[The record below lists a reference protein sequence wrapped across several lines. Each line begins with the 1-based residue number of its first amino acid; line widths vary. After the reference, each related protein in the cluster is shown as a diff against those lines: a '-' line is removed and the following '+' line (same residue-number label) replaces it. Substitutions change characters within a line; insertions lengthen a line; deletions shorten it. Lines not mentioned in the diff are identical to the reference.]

1 MIAAVT
7 GEVLSRRSDHVVVDA
22 GGVGYRLSVSAE
34 TLRTSP
40 FTKGKVILFFPYN
53 SNELTPDVLAALD
66 QIALYLKSEKNLKV
80 SITGFTDAVGS
91 VTYNLSVSHFRATS
105 IKSYLSGK
113 GVDPANM
120 IAMGM
125 GPKDPIASN
134 DTPEGRQQNR
144 RVEIQPRR
152 E

>member
-1 MIAAVT
+1 M
-7 GEVLSRRSDHVVVDA
+7 
-22 GGVGYRLSVSAE
+22 
-34 TLRTSP
+34 
-40 FTKGKVILFFPYN
+40 
-53 SNELTPDVLAALD
+53 LTALD
-66 QIALYLKSEKNLKV
+66 QIALYLKAEKNMKV

-105 IKSYLSGK
+105 IKSYLAGK

-144 RVEIQPRR
+144 RVEIQPRK